1 MRRDA
6 ADGPT
11 FDVQRGRIMEAAT
24 PLIETLDPPRRRA
37 SSRRALRRAAWL
49 AIDLLAIAGWAVY
62 AVGALT

>member
-1 MRRDA
+1 
-6 ADGPT
+6 
-11 FDVQRGRIMEAAT
+11 MEAAT